1 MDSRNKGKE
10 HAQNDDTDPTLPEL
24 AAEYP
29 TSKVAESSEKD
40 QAEDGLDLGSLTVK
54 VPCHHIRLGDYIIL
68 QGRPCSIIK
77 IMTSSKTG
85 QYFYEG
91 CDLFDRRL
99 YTGYSFI
106 WSPAPRIAVQSMLG
120 PVFKQYRVLR
130 LEHGMAVISGENEGE
145 YPGVKILQN
154 QSLYSRLENAL
165 NSNRE
170 FVIVVVLEHEHEKLA
185 VDLKVIDTSS
195 PDVKTEKSLHAAV
208 RGKSDSEFEIQLF
221 QFAERH
227 SDIDQLDQSGE
238 TALDIAVSMPQ
249 WYDRA
254 LMLLKAGASP
264 TAQLE
269 EPFISLLNAAA
280 EGSIEKLEQ
289 LFQNNV
295 KLNRRDRL
303 GYTALHEAVYFGHF
317 SAVEFLVANGAN
329 VNAIVT
335 YGGDTVLH
343 VAVQKGLQHRYYLD
357 DARAQSP
364 RLSQDHIKIIG
375 FLVRHGADTK
385 MRRKRGHL
393 TAAELVSQELRRP
406 KKYQPDE
413 ICYLQRILI
422 MLSTTSY
429 SQQTE
434 EVAGGELTVD
444 DELIKLRGEFRNSSC
459 KSSYFEMPV
468 ADLLISSRND
478 LNRIIR
484 QHREDVYDSMSRIN
498 WVWVHLPANLKD
510 WVEDAIYK
518 LTYTEKTVLKEYYH
532 AVQRF
537 ISGSFNEVRGPI
549 AGSHSRKPCF
559 HPQPGSHNEIFS
571 LVVPY
576 LDAENLYCLHNL
588 ERVVDGC
595 SDSKDCNKTYSIM
608 DRLRASYS
616 RFSWPVDR
624 LHTPLTLDQSYN
636 LSLGRSEER
645 DKDQV
650 VVKHFTTSEQS
661 VHGGYL
667 RRSSERGAIGQYKR
681 SKLIMVK
688 QIWIWKVDDTSTDRR
703 HRDGTELREKMFQ
716 ATGSNP
722 PRSLGLTVSHIL
734 SCITQFIN
742 EPTNAGLDESPLRIF
757 EQTIAK
763 LASREAQN
771 YRDFYDWQ
779 KRLTDLSG
787 QDLKENQDILKRR
800 EEAMKR
806 IQREV
811 CDITKESGDL
821 LQIKD
826 VRHELTMICGVL
838 DGQWMSIKEYAD
850 QRILAIEERING
862 IEEAMKD
869 EEESMND
876 NEEKL
881 QRDRDILHD
890 EWAELE
896 NAIDNV
902 KSQLSKVNSL
912 IKNAFSVEESIK
924 SLLDLKQK
932 QGSLMAVRDT
942 QSLTRTADSRAR
954 EGERQ
959 SQLLLI
965 FTIITVFFTP
975 VSFTSAFMAIPT
987 KDFPHNGEGEV
998 SWGWVQ
1004 VFLASLIAELFTLLC
1019 VSPWIFSELQLWY
1032 HRSGSESWIALLKW
1046 EKKDKKRR
1054 DSEARAGGVH

>member
-24 AAEYP
+24 SAEYP
-29 TSKVAESSEKD
+29 TSEVAESSEKD
-40 QAEDGLDLGSLTVK
+40 QAEDGLDLGSLTV
-54 VPCHHIRLGDYIIL
+54 
-68 QGRPCSIIK
+68 
-77 IMTSSKTG
+77 KTG

-130 LEHGMAVISGENEGE
+130 LEHGMAVISGEKEGE

-154 QSLYSRLENAL
+154 QSLYSRIENAL
-165 NSNRE
+165 NSNRG

-195 PDVKTEKSLHAAV
+195 PDVKTEESLHAAV

-227 SDIDQLDQSGE
+227 SDIDQLDQSGK
-238 TALDIAVSMPQ
+238 TALDVAVSMPQ

-289 LFQNNV
+289 LFRNNV

-343 VAVQKGLQHRYYLD
+343 VAVQRGLQHRYYLD

-434 EVAGGELTVD
+434 EVPGGELTVD

-484 QHREDVYDSMSRIN
+484 QHREDVYDSTSKIN
-498 WVWVHLPANLKD
+498 WVWVHLPANLVCLQSHPGHDYIGLSANDSKKD

-537 ISGSFNEVRGPI
+537 ISESFNEVRGPI

-588 ERVVDGC
+588 ERV
-595 SDSKDCNKTYSIM
+595 
-608 DRLRASYS
+608 
-616 RFSWPVDR
+616 
-624 LHTPLTLDQSYN
+624 
-636 LSLGRSEER
+636 
-645 DKDQV
+645 
-650 VVKHFTTSEQS
+650 S

-688 QIWIWKVDDTSTDRR
+688 QIWIWKVDD
-703 HRDGTELREKMFQ
+703 
-716 ATGSNP
+716 N
-722 PRSLGLTVSHIL
+722 
-734 SCITQFIN
+734 
-742 EPTNAGLDESPLRIF
+742 
-757 EQTIAK
+757 
-763 LASREAQN
+763 
-771 YRDFYDWQ
+771 
-779 KRLTDLSG
+779 LSG
-787 QDLKENQDILKRR
+787 QDLKENQDIPKRR

-806 IQREV
+806 IQREI

-826 VRHELTMICGVL
+826 VRHALTMICGVL
-838 DGQWMSIKEYAD
+838 DSQWMSIKEYAD
-850 QRILAIEERING
+850 QRILAIEEIING

-869 EEESMND
+869 EEESMNG

-924 SLLDLKQK
+924 NLLDLKQK

-1019 VSPWIFSELQLWY
+1019 VSPWIFSELRLWY
-1032 HRSGSESWIALLKW
+1032 HRSGTESWIALLKW
-1046 EKKDKKRR
+1046 KNKDKKRR